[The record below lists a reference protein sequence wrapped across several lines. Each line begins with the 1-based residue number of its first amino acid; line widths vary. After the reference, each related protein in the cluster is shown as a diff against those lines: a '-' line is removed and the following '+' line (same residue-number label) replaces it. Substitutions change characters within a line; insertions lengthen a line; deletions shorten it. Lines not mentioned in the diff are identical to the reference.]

1 MSEWDSNS
9 QLSVYLSLS
18 YGSLMY
24 NYTCNQCL
32 SPLKLWVRIPLR
44 HGVLD
49 TILYDKFC
57 QWLPPGQWFSAGTP
71 VSSTNKKLTT
81 LVVIGT
87 GYMCSYTSNYHTI
100 TTSIQFLNYY
110 NILPEVHMLPSNFIY
125 SFTVWFID
133 FNIDCN
139 CSSLGLC
146 ITNKT
151 DHPDI
156 TEIVFICKY

>member
-1 MSEWDSNS
+1 MATYVLLVRYYNS
-9 QLSVYLSLS
+9 WGTVYLSLS

-71 VSSTNKKLTT
+71 VSSTNK
-81 LVVIGT
+81 
-87 GYMCSYTSNYHTI
+87 
-100 TTSIQFLNYY
+100 
-110 NILPEVHMLPSNFIY
+110 
-125 SFTVWFID
+125 
-133 FNIDCN
+133 
-139 CSSLGLC
+139 
-146 ITNKT
+146 T